1 MSSILFEKKRANIN
15 GIGARLATILV
26 GLCLSFFW
34 QGQPFLQQQ
43 LASEALALHP
53 WMPAAVF
60 SAAVLLGSLLSIF
73 FIRLGDWRRLTLIG
87 GLVSGFAFA
96 VPAFVPGATVLL
108 VCLGLAGLFAGF
120 GLSAAITCLGDT
132 ANPVGSFGGLLLL
145 QALVAVGLESAEPA
159 LQQLGSFRNGLL
171 VVAAVA
177 LLAIP
182 FSRLMPSSGSK
193 RVSLLNNSDSGLS
206 AELLTALAGGA
217 LLFLAAGVL
226 WYLSGP
232 LADVQQLSIGA
243 ALMLVLLLARAA
255 GGLVATLLGNRA
267 GVVPPLVLAA
277 VLVLI
282 GLGLLQ
288 FLAGENGYLAAFAL
302 IGGAGFLA
310 AAYVMG
316 LIAHLDGSGRFAPLA
331 LAVPLFGLMVG
342 HLVAGKLAGGQS
354 PVVLW
359 SAMAALWV
367 VGTLL
372 LLWAAKRR

>member
-60 SAAVLLGSLLSIF
+60 SAAVLLGALLSIF

-87 GLVSGFAFA
+87 GLVSGVAFA
-96 VPAFVPGATVLL
+96 VPGFVPGATVLL
-108 VCLGLAGLFAGF
+108 ACLGLAGLFAGF
-120 GLSAAITCLGDT
+120 GLSAVITCLGDT

-145 QALVAVGLESAEPA
+145 QGLLSVGLYLGLPALPEGIGFQQGLMAVAV
-159 LQQLGSFRNGLL
+159 
-171 VVAAVA
+171 VAF
-177 LLAIP
+177 LAIP
-182 FSRLMPSSGSK
+182 LSRLMPSSGSK
-193 RVSLLNNSDSGLS
+193 RVSLLNNSGSGLS
-206 AELLTALAGGA
+206 GELLTALAGGA

-232 LADVQQLSIGA
+232 LADVQQLSIGG

-255 GGLVATLLGNRA
+255 GGLVAALLGSRA
-267 GVVPPLVLAA
+267 GVMLLLAA

-288 FLAGENGYLAAFAL
+288 FLAGEKGYLAAFAL
-302 IGGAGFLA
+302 IGGAGFMA
-310 AAYVMG
+310 AACVMG
-316 LIAHLDGSGRFAPLA
+316 LIAQLDGSGRFAPLA

-372 LLWAAKRR
+372 LVWAAKRR